1 VTKEEL
7 AALLNGREYMSEITP
22 SEGRTAAKNKLL
34 VVFRASD
41 DNCELRGVIND
52 EVPVWDGCTFA
63 VSKDGKLLAPIEGDD
78 TEILEKYDLLDLA
91 REMRSEAKAIVIDAL
106 WDKGDY
112 SWVIQTNSPNAAFDI
127 LDDGEKFCR
136 GIVIDMKECQ

>member
-22 SEGRTAAKNKLL
+22 SEERTAAKNKLL
-34 VVFRASD
+34 VVFGASD

-52 EVPVWDGCTFA
+52 EVSAWYGCTFS
-63 VSKDGKLLAPIEGDD
+63 VSRDGKLLAPIEGDD